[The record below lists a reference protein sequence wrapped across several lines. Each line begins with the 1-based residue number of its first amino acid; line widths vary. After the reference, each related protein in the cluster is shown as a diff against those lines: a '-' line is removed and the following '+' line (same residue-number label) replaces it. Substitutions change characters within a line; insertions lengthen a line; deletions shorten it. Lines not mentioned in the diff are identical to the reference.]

1 MLIDKK
7 DVWNTGDNLPWVV
20 HTEQRQ
26 LNFKLWLI
34 TQSLDITGLWGNVCS
49 IKLLETRFCQYKV
62 EGFVKGKKKKQG
74 DHKWG
79 N

>member
-1 MLIDKK
+1 MPEIQEAISH
-7 DVWNTGDNLPWVV
+7 VV

-34 TQSLDITGLWGNVCS
+34 TQSFDITGLRGDVCS
-49 IKLLETRFCQYKV
+49 VKLLETRFCQYKV
-62 EGFVKGKKKKQG
+62 EGFVKGTKNKETT
-74 DHKWG
+74 